1 MPVHDVTSSTCC
13 NAWPRIRRYTDF
25 NTGVKHVAYAR
36 APKWPHAET
45 ATWLVPAA
53 DSELATTSTT
63 GKRKAKHGG
72 KYKAKRARQRKAKR
86 RGKLNAA
93 SGASAQRLPRS
104 QSMRRFLSVYATCA
118 SGCLTICWGFR
129 STAAVADQ
137 RGAASDEAKTS
148 NVLSP
153 KAVARPRLP
162 PNRRTLLPV
171 LLCPVVVTFACLKM
185 CCGPRLRLR
194 LIHSSVSYGKL
205 QQPPATTLKLWCAR
219 RGRVRTNQLQRR
231 HHPRCWGRPS

>member
-25 NTGVKHVAYAR
+25 NTGVKDVDYAR

-45 ATWLVPAA
+45 AAWLVPAA
-53 DSELATTSTT
+53 NSELATTSTT
-63 GKRKAKHGG
+63 RKRKAKHGG

-118 SGCLTICWGFR
+118 SGCLTTCWGSFP
-129 STAAVADQ
+129 Q
-137 RGAASDEAKTS
+137 PPLQTS
-148 NVLSP
+148 EGRLQ
-153 KAVARPRLP
+153 ARPRHQGRLQARP
-162 PNRRTLLPV
+162 RHQTSCHRKPLLGHACHPTV
-171 LLCPVVVTFACLKM
+171 VRCCPYF
-185 CCGPRLRLR
+185 
-194 LIHSSVSYGKL
+194 Y
-205 QQPPATTLKLWCAR
+205 AR
-219 RGRVRTNQLQRR
+219 
-231 HHPRCWGRPS
+231 W